1 MKWWYNHNKTEKI
14 GQRKRRLSCIHYSWA
29 IFAWP
34 YAKYHSKY
42 NQNMK
47 RNSFE
52 SKRSA
57 VSTLA
62 KFGCTH
68 EMIEDLPMHVL
79 EDISNGRPSP
89 VLPVSMEVNEG
100 YSIKSRTRFA
110 LVRMADGNVDVMF
123 YPVSK
128 YAPLDNFT
136 KGQQELLKQG
146 KAVVAD
152 VDMPDGAHVKAF
164 VQIDGETNQVMAV
177 PTPVI
182 GRNLQVLSDELCLG
196 GTELKEH
203 PKWRG
208 TDICRRRRT
217 CDRRHWPKE
226 RYWHLLRQRRMVSSG
241 ARRGKRE
248 WDKYTF
254 GIYGCWVMDDD
265 GNLDYVPEEEYTEE
279 LWNEQKKAAGRH
291 ASAVARK

>member
-1 MKWWYNHNKTEKI
+1 MER
-14 GQRKRRLSCIHYSWA
+14 GLSCIHVRSLN
-29 IFAWP
+29 FAG
-34 YAKYHSKY
+34 YCVKYHSKY

-52 SKRSA
+52 ESE
-57 VSTLA
+57 VPYQTLA
-62 KFGCTH
+62 KFGLTH

-79 EDISNGRPSP
+79 DDISNGRPSP

-123 YPVSK
+123 YPVLK
-128 YAPLDNFT
+128 YAPLDKFT
-136 KGQQELLKQG
+136 KEQQELLKQG
-146 KAVVAD
+146 KAVVTD
-152 VDMPDGAHVKAF
+152 VNMPDGNSIKAF

-182 GRNLQVLSDELCLG
+182 GRNLQVLSDELSLG
-196 GTELKEH
+196 GTELKSIQNGEALTFAVEDE
-203 PKWRG
+203 PVTVGIDLKSDTGIRFANGDGEQWR
-208 TDICRRRRT
+208 
-217 CDRRHWPKE
+217 KE
-226 RYWHLLRQRRMVSSG
+226 
-241 ARRGKRE
+241 GKRE

-291 ASAVARK
+291 VSAVARK

>member
-1 MKWWYNHNKTEKI
+1 ME
-14 GQRKRRLSCIHYSWA
+14 RRLSCIHVRRLN
-29 IFAWP
+29 FAP
-34 YAKYHSKY
+34 YCVKYHSKY

-52 SKRSA
+52 ESE
-57 VSTLA
+57 VPYQTLA
-62 KFGCTH
+62 KYGLTH
-68 EMIEDLPMHVL
+68 EMIEDLPMHAL

-89 VLPVSMEVNEG
+89 VLPVSLEVNEG
-100 YSIKSRTRFA
+100 YNIKSRTRFA

-123 YPVSK
+123 YPVLK
-128 YAPLDNFT
+128 YAPLDKFT
-136 KGQQELLKQG
+136 KEQQELLKQG
-146 KAVVAD
+146 KAVVAN
-152 VDMPDGAHVKAF
+152 VNIPDGNPIKAF

-182 GRNLQVLSDELCLG
+182 GRNLQVLSDELSLG
-196 GTELKEH
+196 GTELKSIQNGEALTFAVEDE
-203 PKWRG
+203 PVTVGIDLKSDTGIRFANGDGEQWR
-208 TDICRRRRT
+208 
-217 CDRRHWPKE
+217 KE
-226 RYWHLLRQRRMVSSG
+226 
-241 ARRGKRE
+241 GKRE

-265 GNLDYVPEEEYTEE
+265 GNLDYIPEEEYTEE

>member
-1 MKWWYNHNKTEKI
+1 
-14 GQRKRRLSCIHYSWA
+14 
-29 IFAWP
+29 
-34 YAKYHSKY
+34 
-42 NQNMK
+42 MK

-52 SKRSA
+52 ESE
-57 VSTLA
+57 VPYQTLA
-62 KFGCTH
+62 KFGLTH
-68 EMIEDLPMHVL
+68 EMIEDLPMHAL
-79 EDISNGRPSP
+79 EDISKGRPSP

-123 YPVSK
+123 YPVLK
-128 YAPLDNFT
+128 YAPLDKFT
-136 KGQQELLKQG
+136 KEQQELLKQG

-164 VQIDGETNQVMAV
+164 IQIDGETNQVMAV

-182 GRNLQVLSDELCLG
+182 GRNLQVLSDELSLG
-196 GTELKEH
+196 GTELKSIQNGEALTFAVEDD
-203 PKWRG
+203 PVTVGIDLKSDTGIRFANGDGEQWR
-208 TDICRRRRT
+208 
-217 CDRRHWPKE
+217 KE
-226 RYWHLLRQRRMVSSG
+226 
-241 ARRGKRE
+241 GKRE

>member
-1 MKWWYNHNKTEKI
+1 
-14 GQRKRRLSCIHYSWA
+14 
-29 IFAWP
+29 
-34 YAKYHSKY
+34 
-42 NQNMK
+42 MK

-52 SKRSA
+52 ESE
-57 VSTLA
+57 VPYQTLA
-62 KFGCTH
+62 KFGLTH

-79 EDISNGRPSP
+79 DDISNGRPSP

-123 YPVSK
+123 YPVLK
-128 YAPLDNFT
+128 YAPLENFT
-136 KGQQELLKQG
+136 KEQQELLKQG

-152 VDMPDGAHVKAF
+152 VDMPDGTHVKAF

-182 GRNLQVLSDELCLG
+182 GRNLQVLSDELSLG
-196 GTELKEH
+196 GTELKSIQNGEALTFAVEDE
-203 PKWRG
+203 PVTVGIDLKSDTGIRFANGDGEQWL
-208 TDICRRRRT
+208 
-217 CDRRHWPKE
+217 KE
-226 RYWHLLRQRRMVSSG
+226 
-241 ARRGKRE
+241 GKRE

-254 GIYGCWVMDDD
+254 GIYGCWVMDVD

-279 LWNEQKKAAGRH
+279 LWNEQKKQLEDILLPLQESKVKHQTLGRNEKRTLLYRRH
-291 ASAVARK
+291 SRREDAERRIRLA

>member
-1 MKWWYNHNKTEKI
+1 
-14 GQRKRRLSCIHYSWA
+14 
-29 IFAWP
+29 
-34 YAKYHSKY
+34 
-42 NQNMK
+42 MK

-52 SKRSA
+52 ESE
-57 VSTLA
+57 VPYQTLA
-62 KFGCTH
+62 KFGLTH

-79 EDISNGRPSP
+79 DDISNGRPSP
-89 VLPVSMEVNEG
+89 VLPVSMEVNED

-123 YPVSK
+123 YPVLK

-152 VDMPDGAHVKAF
+152 VDMPEGAHVKAF

-196 GTELKEH
+196 GTELKSIQNGEALTFAVEDE
-203 PKWRG
+203 PVTVGIDLKSDTGIRFANG
-208 TDICRRRRT
+208 DG
-217 CDRRHWPKE
+217 D
-226 RYWHLLRQRRMVSSG
+226 SG
-241 ARRGKRE
+241 AR
-248 WDKYTF
+248 
-254 GIYGCWVMDDD
+254 
-265 GNLDYVPEEEYTEE
+265 
-279 LWNEQKKAAGRH
+279 KASESGTNTPS
-291 ASAVARK
+291 ASMAVG

>member
-1 MKWWYNHNKTEKI
+1 VE
-14 GQRKRRLSCIHYSWA
+14 RDLSCIHVRRLN
-29 IFAWP
+29 FAP
-34 YAKYHSKY
+34 YCVKYHSKY

-52 SKRSA
+52 ESE
-57 VSTLA
+57 VPYQTLS
-62 KFGCTH
+62 KFGLTH
-68 EMIEDLPMHVL
+68 EMIEDLPMHAL
-79 EDISNGRPSP
+79 DDISNGRPSP

-123 YPVSK
+123 YPVLK
-128 YAPLDNFT
+128 FAPLDNFT
-136 KGQQELLKQG
+136 KEQQELLKQG
-146 KAVVAD
+146 KAVVAN
-152 VDMPDGAHVKAF
+152 VNIPDGNPIKAF

-182 GRNLQVLSDELCLG
+182 GRNLQVLSDELSLG
-196 GTELKEH
+196 GTELKSIQNGEALTFAVEDE
-203 PKWRG
+203 PVTVGIDLKSDTGIRFANGDGEQWR
-208 TDICRRRRT
+208 
-217 CDRRHWPKE
+217 KE
-226 RYWHLLRQRRMVSSG
+226 
-241 ARRGKRE
+241 GKRE

>member
-1 MKWWYNHNKTEKI
+1 
-14 GQRKRRLSCIHYSWA
+14 
-29 IFAWP
+29 
-34 YAKYHSKY
+34 
-42 NQNMK
+42 MK

-52 SKRSA
+52 ERE
-57 VSTLA
+57 VPYQTLA
-62 KFGCTH
+62 KFGLTH
-68 EMIEDLPMHVL
+68 EMIEDLPMHAL

-100 YSIKSRTRFA
+100 YRIKSRTRFA

-123 YPVSK
+123 YPVLK

-136 KGQQELLKQG
+136 KEQQELLQQG
-146 KAVVAD
+146 KAVVAN
-152 VDMPDGAHVKAF
+152 VNMPDGNPIKAF

-182 GRNLQVLSDELCLG
+182 GRNLQVLSDELSLG
-196 GTELKEH
+196 GTELKSIQNGEALTFAVEDE
-203 PKWRG
+203 PVTVGIDLKSDTGIRFTNGDGDQWR
-208 TDICRRRRT
+208 
-217 CDRRHWPKE
+217 KE
-226 RYWHLLRQRRMVSSG
+226 
-241 ARRGKRE
+241 GKRE

-279 LWNEQKKAAGRH
+279 LWNEQKKQLEDMLLPLQESKVKHQTLGRNEKRTLLYRRH
-291 ASAVARK
+291 SRREDAERRIRLA

>member
-1 MKWWYNHNKTEKI
+1 MAEE
-14 GQRKRRLSCIHYSWA
+14 RRLSCIHYSWA
-29 IFAWP
+29 IFAWL

-52 SKRSA
+52 ESE
-57 VSTLA
+57 VPYQTLA
-62 KFGCTH
+62 KFGLTH
-68 EMIEDLPMHVL
+68 EMIEDLPIHAL
-79 EDISNGRPSP
+79 DDISNGRPSP

-123 YPVSK
+123 YPVLK
-128 YAPLDNFT
+128 YAPLDKFT
-136 KGQQELLKQG
+136 KEQQELLKQG

-182 GRNLQVLSDELCLG
+182 GRNLQVPSDELCLG
-196 GTELKEH
+196 GTELKSIQNGEALTFAVEDE
-203 PKWRG
+203 PVTVGIDLKSDTGIRFANGDGEQWR
-208 TDICRRRRT
+208 
-217 CDRRHWPKE
+217 KE
-226 RYWHLLRQRRMVSSG
+226 
-241 ARRGKRE
+241 GKRE